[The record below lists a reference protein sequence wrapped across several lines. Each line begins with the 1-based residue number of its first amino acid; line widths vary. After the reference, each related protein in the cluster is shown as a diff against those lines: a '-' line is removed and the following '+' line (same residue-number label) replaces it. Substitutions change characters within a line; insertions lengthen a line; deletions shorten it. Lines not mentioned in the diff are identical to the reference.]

1 MSFAGASDTFTS
13 AAKLSPAF
21 FVSCP
26 VTSHLARLEHTRPSC
41 PTLTLMVGTGTAIN
55 VVAVLVGGG
64 IGTLVGTRLSEGMR
78 GTAMHA
84 IGIVTLLVG
93 VQSFLEYDNPLVPL
107 VSVVAGLVVGELL
120 GIEDGLKRFGD
131 TLEKRFSRGAS
142 PVSRAFVATSLLF
155 CVGHLTVIGSLEDG
169 LRGDYSI
176 LALKSALDFIAALT
190 FASVLGWGVLLSA
203 GTVLVVQGSLT
214 LGAAFLD
221 AVVTEP
227 MISATTATGG
237 ILIFGLG
244 LVLLDLKEV
253 RVANMLPALLF
264 APLLVAAA
272 PLWPL

>member
-1 MSFAGASDTFTS
+1 MA
-13 AAKLSPAF
+13 
-21 FVSCP
+21 
-26 VTSHLARLEHTRPSC
+26 
-41 PTLTLMVGTGTAIN
+41 GTGTAIN
-55 VVAVLVGGG
+55 VVAVMAGGG
-64 IGTLVGTRLSEGMR
+64 IGTIVGARLSEGMR
-78 GTAMHA
+78 ETAIHA

-93 VQSFLEYDNPLVPL
+93 VLNFLKYDNILLPL

-120 GIEDGLKRFGD
+120 GIEGALRRFGD
-131 TLEKRFSRGAS
+131 RLEKRFSRGGES
-142 PVSRAFVATSLLF
+142 PVSRAFVTTSLLF
-155 CVGHLTVIGSLEDG
+155 CVGPLTVIGSLEDG
-169 LRGDYSI
+169 MKGDYGL

-221 AVVTEP
+221 AVVTDP

-244 LVLLDLKEV
+244 LGLLDLKVV

-264 APLLVAAA
+264 APLLIAAS